1 MWRGLKKRSWRH
13 KIHTDEVFVRVN
25 EEKCLIKTI
34 KQRQKNWIG
43 HMLREDGLL
52 REVMEGR
59 LNGKKRAG
67 KPRKG
72 MIDDLKQAFGQE
84 RTRK

>member
-1 MWRGLKKRSWRH
+1 MWRGLEKRSWRD

-34 KQRQKNWIG
+34 RQRQKDWIG
-43 HMLREDGLL
+43 HMLGGDGLL

-72 MIDDLKQAFGQE
+72 MIGDLKQALGQE
-84 RTRK
+84 RTRQ

>member
-1 MWRGLKKRSWRH
+1 
-13 KIHTDEVFVRVN
+13 
-25 EEKCLIKTI
+25 
-34 KQRQKNWIG
+34 
-43 HMLREDGLL
+43 MLRGDGLL

-67 KPRKG
+67 KPRKEI
-72 MIDDLKQAFGQE
+72 IDDLKQAFGQK

>member
-1 MWRGLKKRSWRH
+1 M
-13 KIHTDEVFVRVN
+13 FARVN

-34 KQRQKNWIG
+34 RQRQKNWIG
-43 HMLREDGLL
+43 HMLRGDGLL

-72 MIDDLKQAFGQE
+72 MIGDLKQAVG
-84 RTRK
+84 

>member
-1 MWRGLKKRSWRH
+1 
-13 KIHTDEVFVRVN
+13 
-25 EEKCLIKTI
+25 
-34 KQRQKNWIG
+34 
-43 HMLREDGLL
+43 MLRGDGLL
-52 REVMEGR
+52 REVMEER

-72 MIDDLKQAFGQE
+72 MIGDLKQAVGQK

>member
-1 MWRGLKKRSWRH
+1 
-13 KIHTDEVFVRVN
+13 
-25 EEKCLIKTI
+25 
-34 KQRQKNWIG
+34 
-43 HMLREDGLL
+43 MLRGDGLL

-72 MIDDLKQAFGQE
+72 MIGDLKQAVDQK